1 MCGKNKTINML
12 RERAI
17 IEWSQ
22 WSDLGEWPLMM
33 LVNLVNSWLC
43 LLTVTTRVISSGEL
57 YCFLLPQCKALRTSV
72 VYRIRIL
79 ESNPARYLEF
89 FGFGLDIV
97 FLSTGFGSGL
107 SKLKKSGRAKILCG
121 IIVVW
126 GKITIFR
133 IMYAY

>member
-1 MCGKNKTINML
+1 
-12 RERAI
+12 
-17 IEWSQ
+17 
-22 WSDLGEWPLMM
+22 
-33 LVNLVNSWLC
+33 
-43 LLTVTTRVISSGEL
+43 
-57 YCFLLPQCKALRTSV
+57 

-121 IIVVW
+121 IIVV
-126 GKITIFR
+126 
-133 IMYAY
+133 